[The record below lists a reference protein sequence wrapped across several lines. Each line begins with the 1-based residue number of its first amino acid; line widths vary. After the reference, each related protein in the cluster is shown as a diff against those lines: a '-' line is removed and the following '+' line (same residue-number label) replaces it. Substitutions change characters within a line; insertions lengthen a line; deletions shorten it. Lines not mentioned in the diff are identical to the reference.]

1 MCNIYDEDET
11 SIYEKN
17 DVYDQVCEDCDFLK
31 SLYPVELME
40 MQILIEE
47 KCNELEYAGSMMYDK
62 YPDRVRIEKLSKDIC
77 RNKQDFDYK
86 LVQVMVVNEM
96 LRRRIR
102 KRKNNGENVSYFT
115 ISYMAIIIICILL
128 LNSISIGA

>member
-11 SIYEKN
+11 SIYGKN

-62 YPDRVRIEKLSKDIC
+62 YPDRIRIEKLSKDIC
-77 RNKQDFDYK
+77 RNKQNFDYK
-86 LVQVMVVNEM
+86 LVQIMVVNEM

-102 KRKNNGENVSYFT
+102 KRNCIGRG
-115 ISYMAIIIICILL
+115 IC
-128 LNSISIGA
+128 